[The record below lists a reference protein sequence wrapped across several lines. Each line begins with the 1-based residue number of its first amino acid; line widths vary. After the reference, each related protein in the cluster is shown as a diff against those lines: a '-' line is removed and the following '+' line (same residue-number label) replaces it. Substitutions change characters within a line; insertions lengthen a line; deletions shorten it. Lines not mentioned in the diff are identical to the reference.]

1 MNEYRHL
8 GEHNMKYSPQTGLWI
23 TDASVHDAGTIECI
37 IQLGKIIMNELLNVS
52 FS

>member
-37 IQLGKIIMNELLNVS
+37 IQLGKIIMQEL
-52 FS
+52 